1 MEGWDGADTLGGSM
15 NASVRGPS
23 EEVDK
28 GAFEQGE
35 EIARAH
41 RWVMEVALKEQE
53 NFSVL
58 SRVLPKELRGDF
70 AAVYAFC
77 RIADDLADEREKGEE
92 GTQKGKER
100 ALKLLKEFRSELHG
114 VKGQG
119 AGGTGG
125 EGGEGGKW
133 KELFIALH
141 DTISRHR
148 LPLSL
153 FDALLD
159 AFEQDQKMDRYETW
173 DELIRYSERSANPVG
188 RIVLIMMGYRP
199 PMEVASNAE
208 LFRASDAI
216 CTALQLTNFWQ
227 DVQRDLVERDRVYLP
242 RGLTGLT
249 AETLR
254 AWMQEGSESQ
264 RKAYVVALKPLVAR
278 TWHLFRIGEGLFP
291 LLRKDVRSVVS
302 LFAAGGHATLRKIE
316 RQGYLTLWERPR
328 LNKIEKGMLVAKE
341 ALGLSARRAASWHD
355 E

>member
-1 MEGWDGADTLGGSM
+1 M

-28 GAFEQGE
+28 GALKSGE

-92 GTQKGKER
+92 GTQKGRDR
-100 ALKLLKEFRSELHG
+100 ALGLLQEFRGELHG
-114 VKGQG
+114 
-119 AGGTGG
+119 AGLNANGRTGG
-125 EGGEGGKW
+125 DAEGKW
-133 KELFIALH
+133 KELFTALH

-159 AFEQDQKMDRYETW
+159 AFEQDQKMDRYQTW

-199 PMEVASNAE
+199 PMEAPGNAE

-227 DVQRDLVERDRVYLP
+227 DVQRDLLERDRVYLP

-264 RKAYVVALKPLVAR
+264 RKAYVDAMKPLVAR
-278 TWHLFRIGEGLFP
+278 TWHLFKIGEGLFP
-291 LLRKDVRSVVS
+291 LLRKDVRGVVS

-328 LNKIEKGMLVAKE
+328 LSKIEKGMLVAKE